1 MWALSGWQLA
11 LTLLLGTAHLSLL
24 SFLVT
29 STAILTKQP
38 STDMDLQIT
47 RARWVGERVVV
58 EGGWSGDVSSVY
70 CDLFEASSAASMSTM
85 NILRIFLAP
94 PSCNV
99 R

>member
-1 MWALSGWQLA
+1 
-11 LTLLLGTAHLSLL
+11 
-24 SFLVT
+24 
-29 STAILTKQP
+29 
-38 STDMDLQIT
+38 MDLQIT

-58 EGGWSGDVSSVY
+58 EGRWSGDVSSVY